1 MCVHAALSSLGLA
14 SPHSLTRVQSGR
26 LLVAAAPATA
36 AQVPVATA
44 VQVCFARIPPL
55 AFFCPRDDQQRFEGL
70 VVHVFVRRCRWFQV
84 GGARRSFCYADAVP
98 FTAPSLRIAAPP
110 PSSCYLSQ
118 QRKGRSP
125 FCLSSSFRRTIC
137 VSWRAFIRFS
147 RLAMLAASCL
157 PNGVKVRIL
166 ILLLQH
172 LSIDAS
178 YAGPEHFQLG
188 RDSFMMQVCFF

>member
-1 MCVHAALSSLGLA
+1 MTTRKLEPLA
-14 SPHSLTRVQSGR
+14 S
-26 LLVAAAPATA
+26 
-36 AQVPVATA
+36 
-44 VQVCFARIPPL
+44 
-55 AFFCPRDDQQRFEGL
+55 FCPRDDQQRVEGL
-70 VVHVFVRRCRWFQV
+70 VVHVFVCRCRWFQV

-98 FTAPSLRIAAPP
+98 FTAASLRIAAPP

-147 RLAMLAASCL
+147 RLATLAASCL

-166 ILLLQH
+166 ILLLEH
-172 LSIDAS
+172 LSIDVS

-188 RDSFMMQVCFF
+188 RDSFMMQVCFFERTRSG